1 MSTEGD
7 KAKADNF
14 QTQAGAIVYRLADP
28 DRSLEMEQAAIE
40 GLKQLYE
47 AYPPPVQQAIRRDI
61 LPRLP
66 FTLPTGWVKCPYCV
80 RGMTSPDREEFD
92 EQGRPTA
99 VPKEICANCRGAGEV
114 KDDGT
119 TTVLNPLPTMSKAEI
134 EAKFGVV
141 VED

>member
-1 MSTEGD
+1 MSEEGD
-7 KAKADNF
+7 QAKADNF
-14 QTQAGAIVYRLADP
+14 QTQAGAIVYRLADE
-28 DRSLEMEQAAIE
+28 DRTIEMEQAAIE

-47 AYPPPVQQAIRRDI
+47 AYPPPVQQVIRREI

-66 FTLPTGWVKCPYCV
+66 FDLPTGWVKCTHCV
-80 RGMTSPDREEFD
+80 RGMTSPDRDEFD

-99 VPKEICANCRGAGEV
+99 VPKEICATCRGAGEV

-119 TTVLNPLPTMSKAEI
+119 MPSMYALPTMTREEIAE
-134 EAKFGVV
+134 KFGVE